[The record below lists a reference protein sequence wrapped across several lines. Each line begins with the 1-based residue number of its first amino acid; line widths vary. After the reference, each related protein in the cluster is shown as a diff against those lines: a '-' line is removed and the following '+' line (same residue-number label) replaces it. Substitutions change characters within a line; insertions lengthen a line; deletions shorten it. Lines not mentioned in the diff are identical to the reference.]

1 MRYSKVNQPLKRR
14 EFLLASI
21 TGIFA
26 GSSPLFGK
34 MNMKDSIA
42 QAVALIQAEVDS
54 GILDSAVLRVQNES
68 KTESHA
74 FGNAKSPDAVF
85 LLASITKPMT
95 ATGLMLLVE
104 RGELALSDRVVKF
117 IPEFSG
123 GGREDIT
130 LQHLLT
136 HTSGLPDHLPE
147 NAELRK
153 RHAPLKE
160 FVERAIRT
168 PLLFKPG
175 TQYGYQS
182 MGFLLA
188 AEIAERITQL
198 EFPEF
203 ISTEV
208 FLPLGMKHSAMN
220 LGSFELSETIRS
232 QTEFAALESGA
243 GSEESKDW
251 DWNSPYWRNLGAPWG
266 GAHGSAIDVA
276 RFLGSFLMPDGRVLK
291 EETARQMIQNH
302 NQGLD
307 TRRGLGFALGPKGF
321 GQSCSDQS
329 FGHGGSTGTLAWA
342 DPVTQRSC
350 VILTSLP
357 AQKSRSLI
365 LEPVSDLISAP
376 KPGI

>member
-1 MRYSKVNQPLKRR
+1 MRYINVNFRCRRR

-21 TGIFA
+21 AGILA
-26 GSSPLFGK
+26 GSSRLFGK
-34 MNMKDSIA
+34 MNMKDPID
-42 QAVALIQAEVDS
+42 QVVALIQAEVDS
-54 GILDSAVLRVQNES
+54 GILDSAVLRIQNES
-68 KTESHA
+68 KTESQA

-95 ATGLMLLVE
+95 ATGMMLLVD
-104 RGELALSDRVVKF
+104 RGKLALSDKVVKF

-123 GGREDIT
+123 GGREEIT

-136 HTSGLPDHLPE
+136 HTSGLPDQLPE
-147 NAELRK
+147 NASLRK

-160 FVERAIRT
+160 FVEKAIRT

-175 TQYGYQS
+175 TQYSYQS

-198 EFPEF
+198 DFPEF
-203 ISTEV
+203 ISREV

-232 QTEFAALESGA
+232 QTEFAAPESGA

-266 GAHGSAIDVA
+266 GAHGSATDVA
-276 RFLGSFLMPDGRVLK
+276 QFLGSFLMPGRGVLK
-291 EETARQMIQNH
+291 EETTRQMIQDH

-321 GQSCSDQS
+321 GRHCSDQS

-357 AQKSRSLI
+357 ARKSRSLI

-376 KPGI
+376 NPGV